1 MSFQIGLKL
10 WSTNTGAY
18 RREALR
24 LYDEGLYDYIELYMV
39 PDSLSTLRLW
49 KECGQI
55 PFMIHNPHFRHGFN
69 LAKAENRARNLAL
82 YSQSRKFA
90 DELNAR
96 YLIFHGG
103 IDGSAEECAS
113 QLASLHEERA
123 LIENKPFVALP
134 NSMGGSFCRGA
145 TREELQYIMSVA
157 KCGFCFDIGHAVCSA
172 VSQNREPYSF
182 LRELL
187 KLKPAM
193 FHLSDVKDMASPYDE
208 HPHLGVGSLDIP
220 RLKREIFPVNAIISI
235 ETNKDSKENLD
246 DFVGDFQLLSR
257 A

>member
-1 MSFQIGLKL
+1 MSYKIGLKL

-55 PFMIHNPHFRHGFN
+55 PFIIHNPHFRHGFN
-69 LAKAENRARNLAL
+69 LAKRENRARNLAL

-134 NSMGGSFCRGA
+134 GSMGGSFCRGA
-145 TREELQYIMSVA
+145 TREELQYIISVA
-157 KCGFCFDIGHAVCSA
+157 KCGFCLDIGHAVCSA
-172 VSQNREPYSF
+172 GSQNREPYSF
-182 LRELL
+182 LHELL

-193 FHLSDVKDMASPYDE
+193 FHLSDVKDMASPYDA
-208 HPHLGVGSLDIP
+208 HPHLGTGSLDIA
-220 RLKREIFPVNAIISI
+220 RLKRAVFPEDAVISV
-235 ETNKDSKENLD
+235 ETDKDNRENLN
-246 DFVGDFQLLSR
+246 DFAEDITWLKNL
-257 A
+257 